1 MTADKAKTDDIL
13 WGQWMLQAQE
23 GDRAAYDALL
33 RAVTPYVRTITRR
46 YLSPCDEAEDALQ
59 EVLLVVHRIRHTY
72 EPGRPFRPWLATIAS
87 RRCIDLLRR
96 RAYRRL
102 HESTADIEPEALA
115 HDAATPE
122 EALAQLHAADRLRV
136 AVAGLPERQ
145 REAVGLLRFD
155 ELSLHDAARR
165 SGQSEGALKVAC
177 HRAIK
182 TLRTRFIDKGDGRE

>member
-46 YLSPCDEAEDALQ
+46 YLNPSDEAEDALQ

-115 HDAATPE
+115 HDEATPE
-122 EALAQLHAADRLRV
+122 EALAQLHAADRLRA

-165 SGQSEGALKVAC
+165 SGQSAGALKVAC